1 MGYND
6 AGTITGSYWDTQTS
20 GQLTSS
26 GGTGLSTAQMMQL
39 ATFSTGWDIDD
50 EGGTGKTWR
59 IYEGNTYPLL
69 RHFLTAATATVDN
82 ASMGY
87 NGSTTVA
94 GGSHTWDIA
103 VDAAKIFGVAAY
115 TSASKN
121 VGAQAVTLT
130 GLYSKQQ
137 GYDIKTVDGTVD
149 IAKAVLTITAQT
161 NTKTYDGTKLAS
173 ATPICT
179 GLQAGDTVT
188 GLTEAYDT
196 KNAGTGKTLTVTGYT
211 VNDGNSGNNYAV
223 ATENNTTG
231 VINKLALTGS
241 IAEGTSSYGSAL
253 NPGAVI
259 LTNKVEGDVLT
270 TTASV
275 NTTGNTSTSGNLK
288 AGSYNGIEYISAL
301 EGADAGNYT
310 FADVKGNYTVSQ
322 LPLTGSI
329 AEGTSSYGSALNPG
343 AVILTNKVEGD
354 VLTTTA
360 SVNTTGNT
368 STSGN
373 LKAGSYN
380 GIEYISAL
388 EGADAGNYTFADIE
402 GDYTV
407 SQLALTGT
415 AIASGT
421 STYGSALNP
430 GAVSFWNV
438 VGTDVVTSTAAVDT
452 GATSTS
458 GNYVAGTYTQTASAI
473 DGADASNYSF
483 GGFTSAANYTITAR
497 SLTAAYTGTNKFY
510 DATTAATATG
520 SSNDIIAGDAVTFS
534 QTAAFADKN
543 VATGKTVSVSGIALS
558 GADAANY
565 SLTGTTATTTADI
578 NPAALTVTAKDD
590 HKIYSGVGYSGGNGV
605 TYDGF
610 VGGETSAVLGGAL
623 TYGGTSQGAV
633 HTGTYGIDPQ
643 GLTSGNYD
651 VSFVGGV
658 LTIVRSQTILI
669 DIYAA
674 LMSTKEILSIPP
686 TAGSATLA
694 NLTATTLIKDNTE
707 GK

>member
-1 MGYND
+1 
-6 AGTITGSYWDTQTS
+6 
-20 GQLTSS
+20 
-26 GGTGLSTAQMMQL
+26 
-39 ATFSTGWDIDD
+39 
-50 EGGTGKTWR
+50 
-59 IYEGNTYPLL
+59 
-69 RHFLTAATATVDN
+69 
-82 ASMGY
+82 
-87 NGSTTVA
+87 
-94 GGSHTWDIA
+94 
-103 VDAAKIFGVAAY
+103 
-115 TSASKN
+115 
-121 VGAQAVTLT
+121 
-130 GLYSKQQ
+130 
-137 GYDIKTVDGTVD
+137 
-149 IAKAVLTITAQT
+149 
-161 NTKTYDGTKLAS
+161 
-173 ATPICT
+173 
-179 GLQAGDTVT
+179 
-188 GLTEAYDT
+188 
-196 KNAGTGKTLTVTGYT
+196 
-211 VNDGNSGNNYAV
+211 
-223 ATENNTTG
+223 
-231 VINKLALTGS
+231 
-241 IAEGTSSYGSAL
+241 
-253 NPGAVI
+253 
-259 LTNKVEGDVLT
+259 
-270 TTASV
+270 
-275 NTTGNTSTSGNLK
+275 
-288 AGSYNGIEYISAL
+288 
-301 EGADAGNYT
+301 
-310 FADVKGNYTVSQ
+310 
-322 LPLTGSI
+322 
-329 AEGTSSYGSALNPG
+329 
-343 AVILTNKVEGD
+343 
-354 VLTTTA
+354 
-360 SVNTTGNT
+360 
-368 STSGN
+368 
-373 LKAGSYN
+373 
-380 GIEYISAL
+380 
-388 EGADAGNYTFADIE
+388 
-402 GDYTV
+402 
-407 SQLALTGT
+407 LTGT

-421 STYGSALNP
+421 SSYGSALNP

-694 NLTATTLIKDNTE
+694 NLAATTLIKDKTE